1 MSEILDTIYYYEKER
16 LAPYA
21 VKSCE
26 TKGRRTPEPPDDG
39 DIRTPFMRDRDRI
52 IHCKS
57 FRRLMHKT
65 QCFLSPEGD
74 HYRTRLTHTLEVTQI
89 ARTAAR
95 ALRLNEDLV
104 EAASL
109 GHDLGHTPFG
119 HAGERLLNSLSSEGF
134 RHNEQ
139 SLRVV
144 DVLEKNGEGLN
155 LTDEVRDAILCHTG
169 GKKAD
174 TLEGRLIKFA
184 DRIAYINHDIDDAIR
199 AGILTGDDIPREL
212 RDILGESH
220 RARIDTMVKSLIS
233 RSLANFA
240 DGVFE
245 LEMDADVAEATDR
258 LRTFLFENIY
268 FNPIAKSEEVK
279 AGAMLEKLFEYFSA
293 NPDKIPAEYRI
304 SPVEMCTVERAV
316 CDYLACMSDRYAVLT
331 FENLYIPKKWSK

>member
-1 MSEILDTIYYYEKER
+1 MTEVLDRFYALESSYMS
-16 LAPYA
+16 PFA
-21 VKSCE
+21 VRSDA
-26 TKGRRTPEPPDDG
+26 TKGRARAEKPEAD

-95 ALRLNEDLV
+95 SLCLNEDLT
-104 EAASL
+104 EAAAL

-119 HAGERLLNSLSSEGF
+119 HAGERVLDRLCAEGF

-144 DVLEKNGEGLN
+144 DLLEKDGRGLN
-155 LTDEVRDAILCHTG
+155 LTFEVRDAILCHTG
-169 GKKAD
+169 EKEAD
-174 TLEGRLIKFA
+174 TMEGRLIKFA

-199 AGILTGDDIPREL
+199 AGILTNADIPEDL
-212 RDILGESH
+212 RAVLGSTHGE
-220 RARIDTMVKSLIS
+220 RIDVMVKSLIE
-233 RSLANFA
+233 RTKANFNA
-240 DGVFE
+240 GSAE
-245 LEMDADVAEATDR
+245 IAMDPDIYEATMK
-258 LRTFLFENIY
+258 LREFLFENVY
-268 FNPIAKSEEVK
+268 FNPVAKSEEIK
-279 AGAMLEKLFEYFSA
+279 AAAMLEKLYEYFA
-293 NPDKIPAEYRI
+293 ADPARLPEEYRKQI
-304 SPVEMCTVERAV
+304 GETCSTARAV

-331 FENLYIPKKWSK
+331 FENLFIPKKWNK